1 MDLQEKDEPT
11 TSKYSLR
18 ERQIVDYNE
27 GRKSKGSWMEADA
40 FEDVNTSSYEKSFKE
55 KYNKMNDD
63 LKWKLQCT
71 GRVVEDVLFNSIS
84 NFTSEHLVHSFTID
98 INDSMLKETS
108 VGEIRDLIKDTDFG
122 GSSFEIETLTYS
134 IHSLIWQYERNPNAS
149 LSHDVCGV
157 NVWDP

>member
-98 INDSMLKETS
+98 INDSMLKEVHFPAELEEMDITNTKEDPELS
-108 VGEIRDLIKDTDFG
+108 ADL
-122 GSSFEIETLTYS
+122 YS
-134 IHSLIWQYERNPNAS
+134 HLAKIL
-149 LSHDVCGV
+149 
-157 NVWDP
+157 